1 MSRFELLNCALHDV
15 EGARSIHLRPK
26 TFRTLEGKAR
36 SAHGLL
42 LRSAM
47 HHAIPLQHVLAVDA
61 YRGTLRIEP
70 LYEIER
76 DGVHVVVVFRDKH
89 LGIAD
94 VVADIGTAETNVL
107 TPCRS

>member
-1 MSRFELLNCALHDV
+1 MTSKVHEVFTCAPK
-15 EGARSIHLRPK
+15 RSGRW
-26 TFRTLEGKAR
+26 RKAR
-36 SAHGLL
+36 SAHGPL

-94 VVADIGTAETNVL
+94 VVVDIGTAETNVL
-107 TPCRS
+107 TYVVRNVRAKNQ

>member
-1 MSRFELLNCALHDV
+1 
-15 EGARSIHLRPK
+15 
-26 TFRTLEGKAR
+26 
-36 SAHGLL
+36 
-42 LRSAM
+42 M

-94 VVADIGTAETNVL
+94 VVVDIGTAETNVL